1 MESDLSLI
9 IKIKN
14 ENDELSLLELIN
26 RHSGIYASM
35 VDKFSRGS
43 SSPLDKNLIMEEKD
57 YTIYSSALK
66 FDPEKATKF
75 STYLA
80 NETKWKCL
88 NILNKIK
95 KNKVFSINDDLNF
108 IEPSCDSFL
117 NNLQREEVLDGFKK
131 ILNKEKDERLKKIID
146 MRYYMSNN
154 KLTPWKKIAIEL
166 NLSIQGCINIHNKF
180 INNIKKEINHV

>member
-9 IKIKN
+9 NKIKN
-14 ENDELSLLELIN
+14 DNDESSLLELID
-26 RHSGIYASM
+26 RHSGIYTSM
-35 VDKFSRGS
+35 VDKFSRGAS
-43 SSPLDKNLIMEEKD
+43 SLIDKNSIMEDKY

-66 FDPEKATKF
+66 FDPERSTKF

-88 NILNKIK
+88 NLLNKIK
-95 KNKVFSINDDLNF
+95 KNKLSSINDDSNF

-117 NNLQREEVLDGFKK
+117 NNIQEEELLEDFKR
-131 ILNKEKDERLKKIID
+131 ILNEQKDERLKKIID

-154 KLTPWKKIAIEL
+154 KLTPWKKIAKEL

-180 INNIKKEINHV
+180 INNIRKQINHV

>member
-9 IKIKN
+9 NKIKDN
-14 ENDELSLLELIN
+14 NDESSLLELIN
-26 RHSGIYASM
+26 RHSGIYSSM
-35 VDKFSRGS
+35 VEKFTKNQYSPIDKGS
-43 SSPLDKNLIMEEKD
+43 IMDEKD

-66 FDPEKATKF
+66 FDPEKSTKF

-95 KNKVFSINDDLNF
+95 KNKIHSINDDLNF

-117 NNLQREEVLDGFKK
+117 NELQKEEIFKDFK
-131 ILNKEKDERLKKIID
+131 NTLNEEKDERLKKIID

-154 KLTPWKKIAIEL
+154 KLTPWKKIAKEL

-180 INNIKKEINHV
+180 INNIRKQIHNV

>member
-9 IKIKN
+9 NKIKDN
-14 ENDELSLLELIN
+14 NHEPSLLELIN

-35 VDKFSRGS
+35 VEKFTKSPSSVIDKRS
-43 SSPLDKNLIMEEKD
+43 IMDEKD

-66 FDPEKATKF
+66 FDPEKSTKF

-95 KNKVFSINDDLNF
+95 KNKTYSMSDELNF

-117 NNLQREEVLDGFKK
+117 NDLQREEVFEGFKK
-131 ILNKEKDERLKKIID
+131 ILNEEKDERLKKIID

-154 KLTPWKKIAIEL
+154 KLTPWKKIAKEL

>member
-9 IKIKN
+9 NKIKN
-14 ENDELSLLELIN
+14 NNDEWSLLELIN
-26 RHSGIYASM
+26 RHSGIYTSM
-35 VDKFSRGS
+35 VEKFAKGS
-43 SSPLDKNLIMEEKD
+43 SYAIDRGLIMDEKD

-66 FDPEKATKF
+66 FDPDRSTKF

-88 NILNKIK
+88 NILNKFK
-95 KNKVFSINDDLNF
+95 KNKEFSIHDELNF
-108 IEPSCDSFL
+108 VEPCCDNFL
-117 NNLQREEVLDGFKK
+117 DELNKYEALKDFKK
-131 ILNKEKDERLKKIID
+131 ILNEEKDERLKKIID

-154 KLTPWKKIAIEL
+154 KLTPWKKIAKEL

-180 INNIKKEINHV
+180 INNIKKQIYHV

>member
-9 IKIKN
+9 NKIKN
-14 ENDELSLLELIN
+14 DNDEFSLLELIN
-26 RHSGIYASM
+26 RHSGIYTSM

-43 SSPLDKNLIMEEKD
+43 SSTLDKNLIMEEKD

-66 FDPEKATKF
+66 FDPGKCTKF

-88 NILNKIK
+88 NFLNKIK
-95 KNKVFSINDDLNF
+95 KNKTSSINDDLNF

-117 NNLQREEVLDGFKK
+117 NDLQREEVLQEFKD
-131 ILNKEKDERLKKIID
+131 ILNQEKDERLKKIID

-154 KLTPWKKIAIEL
+154 KLTPWKKIAKEL

-180 INNIKKEINHV
+180 INNIKKQINHV